1 MRHLLPGFLWLS
13 VLIAFSTNASAQKSL
28 KNFSGIVALYDFK
41 QGLNNTIRKNGHSA
55 KLTKSTRLKNQ
66 MLYVNGKYDG
76 YDTHFYLDEALSVNK
91 SFTFSYSF
99 KPDEFNPK
107 SYARNLIC
115 FGYLNRWLNLK
126 RYKAGHLALA
136 LNNGRFSYQFKNTKI
151 EANKWYNVT
160 FTYEASR
167 NHIEVYLNGKRLY
180 EVDLGKFKIK
190 GGSDFSF
197 CDYGGG
203 NVFKG
208 YAQKLVFL
216 NRFMPRTEF
225 PAFYK
230 AVIRD
235 IPEVMPHAVT
245 GTSHHTKGQFSYD
258 IEKEW
263 SYLPSCVEGDKGKRV
278 EVVCPNRRQQT
289 FHINYKEKERQYVI
303 LRNGFSS
310 IGGYKFRKFD
320 ACLDKLLDIAKTGCK

>member
-1 MRHLLPGFLWLS
+1 MRHLLPIGLFWGILCLF
-13 VLIAFSTNASAQKSL
+13 AQSTLAQKSL
-28 KNFSGIVALYDFK
+28 KNLAGVVALYDFK
-41 QGLNNTIRKNGHSA
+41 QGLNNAVQKDQSPA
-55 KLTKSTRLKNQ
+55 KLSKSTRLQNR

-76 YDTHFYLDEALSVNK
+76 YDTHFYLNEPLSANK

-99 KPDEFNPK
+99 KPTEFDK
-107 SYARNLIC
+107 EWYARTLIS
-115 FGYLNRWLNLK
+115 FDQSWRWLTLK

-136 LNNGRFSYQFKNTKI
+136 LNNGQFSYQFKNTKI
-151 EANKWYNVT
+151 EVNKWYNVT
-160 FTYEASR
+160 FTFEASR

-180 EVDLGKFKIK
+180 EVDLGQLKIK
-190 GGSDFSF
+190 GGSELSF
-197 CDYGGG
+197 CDYGNG

-208 YAQKLVFL
+208 YAQKMVFL
-216 NRFMPRTEF
+216 NRFLSQSQF
-225 PAFYK
+225 PSFYK

-235 IPEVMPHAVT
+235 IPEPMPHAIT
-245 GTSHHTKGQFSYD
+245 GTSHYTKGQFSYD

-310 IGGYKFRKFD
+310 IGGYKFSKFD